1 MTFMPERLR
10 LSEREIE
17 FYKPLIALYLKYGSV
32 DQVFASQYYNT
43 GVSYPHFHRIL
54 NDWGIIKSTGPQS
67 HFAEAIFFLTT
78 LAKDKLPLE
87 SLYKTMPP
95 SLQISAGTLHRI
107 LSYVKR
113 GLTRRHGTALLV
125 SPESSPDL
133 VLIGKDI
140 STPRP
145 ELGKPFGS
153 YSLPMT
159 YAKGD
164 ESNHDSVLRTLQ
176 QEVAASL
183 TVNRQLPPH
192 FIPNNPSVSLTID
205 IADVRVRAYRLII
218 PDEMIERL
226 DSYKLADLTFTPLNQ
241 ISQQTS
247 FNSHYRAGVPEI
259 AQAYLEIRDKSLATP
274 PHYDSLLNRS
284 LALLPAYA

>member
-1 MTFMPERLR
+1 MSERFR

-32 DQVFASQYYNT
+32 DQVFSSQYYNT

-54 NDWGIIKSTGPQS
+54 NEWGIIKSTGPQS
-67 HFAEAIFFLTT
+67 RFAEAIFFLTA

-95 SLQISAGTLHRI
+95 SLQISAATLHRI
-107 LSYVKR
+107 LSYIKR

-125 SPESSPDL
+125 SPESNPDL
-133 VLIGKDI
+133 VLIGRDI

-164 ESNHDSVLRTLQ
+164 ESDHESVLRTIQ

-183 TVNRQLPPH
+183 TLNRKLSPNL
-192 FIPNNPSVSLTID
+192 IPEKPKVDLTID
-205 IADVRVRAYRLII
+205 IADVRVKAYRLTISDDII
-218 PDEMIERL
+218 EKL
-226 DSYKLADLTFTPLNQ
+226 DSYKLSNLTFIPLEQVGQKSSLDSN
-241 ISQQTS
+241 
-247 FNSHYRAGVPEI
+247 FRAGVPEI
-259 AQAYLEIRDKSLATP
+259 AQAYLEIRDKSFATP

>member
-1 MTFMPERLR
+1 

-32 DQVFASQYYNT
+32 DQVFSSQYYNT
-43 GVSYPHFHRIL
+43 GVSYPHFHRII

-67 HFAEAIFFLTT
+67 HFAEAIFFLTA

-95 SLQISAGTLHRI
+95 SLRISAATLHRI
-107 LSYVKR
+107 LSYIKR

-125 SPESSPDL
+125 SPENNPNL
-133 VLIGKDI
+133 VLIGRDI

-164 ESNHDSVLRTLQ
+164 ESDHDSVLRTIQ

-183 TVNRQLPPH
+183 TLNRKLSANLIPEKPKVN
-192 FIPNNPSVSLTID
+192 LTID
-205 IADVRVRAYRLII
+205 IADVRVKTYRLTISDDII
-218 PDEMIERL
+218 EKL
-226 DSYKLADLTFTPLNQ
+226 DSYKLSNLTFIPLEQVAEKSSLDSN
-241 ISQQTS
+241 
-247 FNSHYRAGVPEI
+247 FRAGVPEI
-259 AQAYLEIRDKSLATP
+259 AQAYLEIRDKSPATP

>member
-1 MTFMPERLR
+1 MPQGFR
-10 LSEREIE
+10 LSDREIE
-17 FYKPLIALYLKYGSV
+17 FYKPLIALYLKFGSV
-32 DQVFASQYYNT
+32 DQVFTRKHHNT
-43 GVSYPHFHRIL
+43 GVSYPHFHRVL
-54 NDWGIIKSTGPQS
+54 NEWGIIKSAGPQS
-67 HFAEAIFFLTT
+67 HLAEAIFFLTT

-87 SLYKTMPP
+87 SLYKTMPA
-95 SLQISAGTLHRI
+95 SLQISAATLHRI
-107 LSYVKR
+107 LSYIKR

-125 SPESSPDL
+125 SPENNPNL
-133 VLIGKDI
+133 ILIGRDI

-183 TVNRQLPPH
+183 TLNRKFPQKFVPDNPKVN
-192 FIPNNPSVSLTID
+192 LTID
-205 IADVRVRAYRLII
+205 IADVRVRVYRLII
-218 PDEMIERL
+218 PDEMIEKL

-247 FNSHYRAGVPEI
+247 FDSHYRAGVPEI
-259 AQAYLEIRDKSLATP
+259 AQAYLEIRDKNIATP

>member
-1 MTFMPERLR
+1 MPERFR
-10 LSEREIE
+10 LSERETE

-32 DQVFASQYYNT
+32 DQVFSSQYHNT

-54 NDWGIIKSTGPQS
+54 NEWGIVKSTGPQS

-95 SLQISAGTLHRI
+95 SLQISAATLHRI
-107 LSYVKR
+107 LSYIKR

-125 SPESSPDL
+125 SPESNPNL
-133 VLIGKDI
+133 VLIGRDI

-153 YSLPMT
+153 NSLPMT

-164 ESNHDSVLRTLQ
+164 ESDHDSVLRTLQ

-183 TVNRQLPPH
+183 TLNRKLSQNLIPERPRVN
-192 FIPNNPSVSLTID
+192 LTID
-205 IADVRVRAYRLII
+205 IADVRVKTYRLII
-218 PDEMIERL
+218 PDSLIEKL
-226 DSYKLADLTFTPLNQ
+226 DSFKLADLTFVPLEQ
-241 ISQQTS
+241 IGQKFDLDSN
-247 FNSHYRAGVPEI
+247 FRAGVPEI
-259 AQAYLEIRDKSLATP
+259 AQAYLEIRDKCIASP

-284 LALLPAYA
+284 LALLPAYS

>member
-1 MTFMPERLR
+1 MPERFR

-32 DQVFASQYYNT
+32 DQVFSSQYYNT

-54 NDWGIIKSTGPQS
+54 NEWGIIKSTGPQS
-67 HFAEAIFFLTT
+67 HFAEAIFFLTA

-95 SLQISAGTLHRI
+95 SLRISAATLHRI
-107 LSYVKR
+107 LSYIKR

-125 SPESSPDL
+125 SPESNPDL
-133 VLIGKDI
+133 VLIGRDI

-164 ESNHDSVLRTLQ
+164 ESDHDSVLRALQ

-183 TVNRQLPPH
+183 TLNRKLSPDLVIEKPKVN
-192 FIPNNPSVSLTID
+192 LTID
-205 IADVRVRAYRLII
+205 IADVRVKTYRLII
-218 PDEMIERL
+218 PDNLIEKL
-226 DSYKLADLTFTPLNQ
+226 DSFKLTDLTFIPLEQ
-241 ISQQTS
+241 IGQKFGLESN
-247 FNSHYRAGVPEI
+247 FRAGVPEI
-259 AQAYLEIRDKSLATP
+259 SQAYLEIRDKSVAVP

>member
-1 MTFMPERLR
+1 MPERLR

-17 FYKPLIALYLKYGSV
+17 FYKPLIGLYLKYGSV
-32 DQVFASQYYNT
+32 DQVFSSQYHNT

-67 HFAEAIFFLTT
+67 RFAEAIFFLTT

-95 SLQISAGTLHRI
+95 SLRISAATLHRI
-107 LSYVKR
+107 LSYIKR

-125 SPESSPDL
+125 SPESNL
-133 VLIGKDI
+133 NLILIGRDI

-183 TVNRQLPPH
+183 TLNRKLPQNLVPKNPRVN
-192 FIPNNPSVSLTID
+192 LTID
-205 IADVRVRAYRLII
+205 IADVRVKTYRLII
-218 PDEMIERL
+218 PDDIIEEL
-226 DSYKLADLTFTPLNQ
+226 DSYKLSDLTFIPLEQVGEKSSLDSN
-241 ISQQTS
+241 
-247 FNSHYRAGVPEI
+247 FRAGVPEI
-259 AQAYLEIRDKSLATP
+259 AQAYLEIGDKSLATP

>member
-1 MTFMPERLR
+1 MPEKLR

-17 FYKPLIALYLKYGSV
+17 FYKPLIALYLKFGSV
-32 DQVFASQYYNT
+32 DQVFSSQYYNT

-54 NDWGIIKSTGPQS
+54 NEWGIIKSTGPQS
-67 HFAEAIFFLTT
+67 HFAEAIFFLTA
-78 LAKDKLPLE
+78 LAKEKLPLE
-87 SLYKTMPP
+87 SLYKTMPA
-95 SLQISAGTLHRI
+95 SLQISAATLHRI
-107 LSYVKR
+107 LSYIKR

-125 SPESSPDL
+125 SPESDHNL
-133 VLIGKDI
+133 ILIGRDI

-164 ESNHDSVLRTLQ
+164 ESDHDSVLRTLQ

-183 TVNRQLPPH
+183 TVNRKLPTG
-192 FIPNNPSVSLTID
+192 IVPNDPRVNLTID
-205 IADVRVRAYRLII
+205 IADVRVRVYRLII
-218 PDEMIERL
+218 PDEMIEKL
-226 DSYKLADLTFTPLNQ
+226 DSYKLADLTLTPLNQ
-241 ISQQTS
+241 VSRQT
-247 FNSHYRAGVPEI
+247 NLDSHFRAGVPEI
-259 AQAYLEIRDKSLATP
+259 AQAYLETKTLNVTIP
-274 PHYDSLLNRS
+274 PHYGSLLNRS

>member
-1 MTFMPERLR
+1 MSERFR

-32 DQVFASQYYNT
+32 DQVFSSQYYNT

-54 NDWGIIKSTGPQS
+54 NEWGIIKSTGPQS
-67 HFAEAIFFLTT
+67 RFAEAIFFLTA

-95 SLQISAGTLHRI
+95 SLQISAATLHRI
-107 LSYVKR
+107 LSYIKR

-125 SPESSPDL
+125 SPESNPDL
-133 VLIGKDI
+133 VLIGRDI

-164 ESNHDSVLRTLQ
+164 ESDHESVLRTIQ

-183 TVNRQLPPH
+183 TLNRKLSPNL
-192 FIPNNPSVSLTID
+192 IPEKPKVDLTID
-205 IADVRVRAYRLII
+205 IADVRVKAYRLTISDDII
-218 PDEMIERL
+218 EKL
-226 DSYKLADLTFTPLNQ
+226 DSYKLSNLTFIPLEQVGQKSSLDSN
-241 ISQQTS
+241 
-247 FNSHYRAGVPEI
+247 FRAGVPEI

>member
-1 MTFMPERLR
+1 MSERFR

-32 DQVFASQYYNT
+32 DQVFSSQYYNT

-54 NDWGIIKSTGPQS
+54 NEWGIIKSTGPQS
-67 HFAEAIFFLTT
+67 RFAEAIFFLTA

-95 SLQISAGTLHRI
+95 SLQISAATLHRI
-107 LSYVKR
+107 LSYIKR

-125 SPESSPDL
+125 SPESNPDL
-133 VLIGKDI
+133 VLIGRDI

-164 ESNHDSVLRTLQ
+164 ESDHESVLRTIQ

-183 TVNRQLPPH
+183 TLNRKLSPNL
-192 FIPNNPSVSLTID
+192 IPEKPKVDLTID
-205 IADVRVRAYRLII
+205 IADVRVKAYRLTISDDII
-218 PDEMIERL
+218 EKL
-226 DSYKLADLTFTPLNQ
+226 DSYKLSNLTFIPLEQVGHKSSLDSN
-241 ISQQTS
+241 
-247 FNSHYRAGVPEI
+247 FRAGVPEI
-259 AQAYLEIRDKSLATP
+259 AQAYLEIRDKSFATP

>member
-1 MTFMPERLR
+1 MPEGLR
-10 LSEREIE
+10 LSENEIE

-32 DQVFASQYYNT
+32 DQVFAKKYHNT

-54 NDWGIIKSTGPQS
+54 NEWGIIKSTGPQS
-67 HFAEAIFFLTT
+67 RLAEAIFFLTA
-78 LAKDKLPLE
+78 LAKEKLPLE
-87 SLYKTMPP
+87 ALYKTMPP

-125 SPESSPDL
+125 SPKSNPNL
-133 VLIGKDI
+133 ILIGRDI

-145 ELGKPFGS
+145 EIGKLYGS

-159 YAKGD
+159 YAKRD
-164 ESNHDSVLRTLQ
+164 DSDRDSVLRVLQ

-192 FIPNNPSVSLTID
+192 FIPNNPTVSFTID
-205 IADVRVRAYRLII
+205 IADVRVKIYQLTI
-218 PDEMIERL
+218 PDKMIDRL
-226 DSYKLADLTFTPLNQ
+226 DSYKLADLTFTPLDQ
-241 ISQQTS
+241 VARQT
-247 FNSHYRAGVPEI
+247 NLDSHFRSGVPEI
-259 AQAYLEIRDKSLATP
+259 VQAYLETRGQLAPTP
-274 PHYDSLLNRS
+274 PHYESILNRT
-284 LALLPAYA
+284 LALLPAYV